1 MADKKSIVTLNIGS
15 QRVSLARFS
24 PAKGGGLILQEYE
37 FSELIGDPVA
47 DSARLPQIKLAVAA
61 LVDSLGVAKS
71 NAIYALSGH
80 SAFTRF
86 INTPA
91 LDEENVEKLIAFE
104 AQQNI
109 PFPLNEVAW
118 DYQKI
123 VSEGGSGE
131 AEYALVAIKKD
142 SLDEL
147 TEAVEA
153 APLSVRGVDVA
164 PMALY
169 NAFRYS
175 YPESEGCS
183 LLVDVGAR
191 TTNLIYIEGER
202 VFTRSIPVGGAATT
216 SAIANEFNMP
226 FADAE
231 ERKKQDGFVSLGGA
245 YAEHE
250 DPGIAAMSKVIRNTM
265 TRLHSEIVRTTSA
278 YRQAGGSPP
287 DMVYLCGGS
296 AALPYLREFLN
307 EKLGIEVEYFNAL
320 KSVAVGS
327 GIDTEVISSDAHNLG
342 ELVGLALRE
351 TGQCSL
357 DIDLVPAVVE
367 RRRDV
372 EKRRP
377 FLLIAGGCLLATLI
391 VWGAHFQRGITL
403 AEEQFQALSV
413 VERTL
418 GDFSSKI
425 ATAEKAEREVRDR
438 GNPLETAVRGRT
450 RFIEIFHY
458 LNSKLQG
465 DTIWFT
471 QIEPLIGQRLPL
483 ADNMGMGLLGKF
495 DIASLPGFP
504 QDPKPDKRP
513 LQNVITYLRLY
524 GQFRGTSDVLYGFEK
539 QLKEDDGGFFKL
551 SGGGNPI
558 SNIKRNGLRSKTVEA
573 VKEWPGDFR
582 SIIELRGGEG
592 YSGQF
597 RYDLELKEPIYT
609 DLARDQPNK
618 S

>member
-15 QRVSLARFS
+15 QRVSLAHFS
-24 PAKGGGLILQEYE
+24 SAKGGRLILLKYE
-37 FSELIGDPVA
+37 FYELTGDPAA
-47 DSARLPQIKLAVAA
+47 DSARLPQIKLAVGA

-71 NAIYALSGH
+71 NVIYSLSGH

-118 DYQKI
+118 DYHRI
-123 VSEGGSGE
+123 ASEGADGE

-147 TEAVEA
+147 TEAVEE
-153 APLSVRGVDVA
+153 APLRVKGVDVA
-164 PMALY
+164 PMVLY
-169 NAFRYS
+169 NAFRFA
-175 YPESEGCS
+175 YPNSEGCA
-183 LLVDVGAR
+183 LLIDVGAR

-265 TRLHSEIVRTTSA
+265 TRLHSEITRTTSA
-278 YRQAGGSPP
+278 YRQTGGTSPGIA
-287 DMVYLCGGS
+287 YLCGGS

-307 EKLGIEVEYFNAL
+307 EKVGIEVEYFNAL
-320 KSVAVGS
+320 KSVAVGP
-327 GIDTEVISSDAHNLG
+327 GIDTEVVSSDAHNLG
-342 ELVGLALRE
+342 ELVGLAVRG
-351 TGQCSL
+351 TDQCSMN
-357 DIDLVPAVVE
+357 IDLIPAVVK

-377 FLLIAGGCLLATLI
+377 FLLIAGGCLLATLL
-391 VWGAHFQRGITL
+391 VWGIHFKRATSL
-403 AEEQFQALSV
+403 AEEKFETLAAEESILS
-413 VERTL
+413 
-418 GDFSSKI
+418 DFSANI
-425 ATAEKAEREVRDR
+425 AAAEKEEIEVRDR
-438 GNPLETAVRGRT
+438 GNPLEMAVRGRT

-465 DTIWFT
+465 DKIWFT
-471 QIEPLIGQRLPL
+471 QIEPLIGGFPMTV
-483 ADNMGMGLLGKF
+483 NMGMGPLGKI
-495 DIASLPGFP
+495 DIASKFP
-504 QDPKPDKRP
+504 QDQSPDKKP
-513 LQNVITYLRLY
+513 PQNVITHLRLY
-524 GQFRGTSDVLYGFEK
+524 GQFRGSSDVLYGFEEQMK
-539 QLKEDDGGFFKL
+539 KDDGGFFNL
-551 SGGGNPI
+551 SGKGNATT
-558 SNIKRNGLRSKTVEA
+558 NGLRSRPVEA
-573 VKEWPGDFR
+573 GVEWPGKAR
-582 SIIELRGGEG
+582 SVIELRAGEG
-592 YSGQF
+592 FSGLV

-609 DLARDQPNK
+609 DLARDKPNGF
-618 S
+618 